1 MILPVQSVAKR
12 YTAVLVRGCDHMC
25 RAVSSRVLVPGD
37 VKVILPG
44 TATCDTILLQGNCL
58 VEEANLTGEVSPST
72 VLWDSLVAQ
81 PCVVAGFHALMAV
94 L

>member
-1 MILPVQSVAKR
+1 MSKR
-12 YTAVLVRGCDHMC
+12 YVIVFVRSINYMC

-58 VEEANLTGEVSPST
+58 VEEANLTGEVTSST

-81 PCVVAGFHALMAV
+81 PCVVAVWPALLAD